1 MDHPLIDLISAKI
14 RTAESEGAFDDL
26 PGAGKPLPVTA
37 DSDHLTRVM
46 RENGVV
52 PEFVSL
58 SNEIAEL
65 RATLRDT
72 TDRSVRKEL
81 MAKIADLEPRLAIAR
96 DAWTK

>member
-14 RTAESEGAFDDL
+14 RTAEREGAFDDL
-26 PGAGKPLPVTA
+26 PGAGKPLPATA
-37 DSDHLTRVM
+37 ETDHLTRVM

-72 TDRSVRKEL
+72 ADRSVRKEV